1 MGPMRLHLGGA
12 GGEDAVFAELVEAA
26 DDELE
31 GDEVEDDGGDAE
43 EALQVDLDAA
53 ADEEDSEDDGDGDA
67 EEGSGEA
74 EEFGG
79 VEGDGGEDEDGLDA
93 FAEDKEEEDE
103 EEEADFGDAG
113 AEAVYWATF
122 CSMSPFMERA
132 ARCMNQ
138 IMLMTKA
145 AAASMTQPSMM
156 SELKGVWARATAT
169 AMLATMAEPRA
180 QKTVRLNSGRPIL
193 LR

>member
-1 MGPMRLHLGGA
+1 MQ
-12 GGEDAVFAELVEAA
+12 AA

-93 FAEDKEEEDE
+93 FAEDEEEDE
-103 EEEADFGDAG
+103 EEEADSGDACG
-113 AEAVYWATF
+113 GRCTGRPFA
-122 CSMSPFMERA
+122 SMSPFMVRA
-132 ARCMNQ
+132 VWCMNQ

-156 SELKGVWARATAT
+156 SELKWVWARTMAT
-169 AMLATMAEPRA
+169 AMLAAMAEPRA
-180 QKTVRLNSGRPIL
+180 QKTVRLSSERPIL
-193 LR
+193 VR